1 MMSEKFY
8 SEIGEYTPDSLITS
22 TKVGLVTKSVQLK
35 ANQGILKR
43 GSVVGKIAD
52 SAFILMGSEAGMIAE
67 GVLVDDVD
75 TSSTVT
81 TILYI
86 SGCFNK
92 EAIIVAEGHTVEEYD
107 RELRNLNIY
116 LETVLN

>member
-1 MMSEKFY
+1 MSEKFY
-8 SEIGEYTPDSLITS
+8 AEIGEYIPDSLITS
-22 TKVGLVTKSVQLK
+22 TKVGLITKGIVLK
-35 ANQGILKR
+35 SNQGILKR
-43 GSVVGKIAD
+43 GSLIGKTTD
-52 SAFILMGSEAGMIAE
+52 NTFILMGSQGEMAIE
-67 GVLVDDVD
+67 GILIDDID
-75 TSSTVT
+75 TSSITT

-92 EAIIVAEGHTVEEYD
+92 EAVIVAEGHNVEEYD

>member
-1 MMSEKFY
+1 MSEKFY
-8 SEIGEYTPDSLITS
+8 SEIGEYIPDSLITS
-22 TKVGLVTKSVQLK
+22 VKVGLITKGVQLK

-43 GSVVGKIAD
+43 GSLVGKTTD
-52 SAFILMGSEAGMIAE
+52 STFILMGSEVGMIVE
-67 GVLVDDVD
+67 GVLTDDVD
-75 TSSTVT
+75 TTSITT